1 LYQDRLGTNIGKVE
15 KRGSFLQGVGLTD
28 HMVNATVKDDEV
40 VPLGMMG
47 VSWGGTLIEQVR
59 KRYRTI
65 LCDAILY

>member
-1 LYQDRLGTNIGKVE
+1 
-15 KRGSFLQGVGLTD
+15 
-28 HMVNATVKDDEV
+28 MVNATVKDDEV

-47 VSWGGTLIEQVR
+47 VSWGGTRIEQVR